1 MVSGAARSLLGVAG
15 WARGQA
21 AAQAGGPMDFAP
33 EPVLDAI
40 TPPPMRQAQ
49 RAPAPDE
56 NGQSFNDHLD
66 AVSEPVRE
74 RPAPAQNQA
83 NDESAPVAAEKPAED
98 IQTPGDEAIDPDVA
112 LLGGPLPHAAPPPPM
127 AAPVVVQIA
136 ASQPE
141 QQTQP
146 QNTDADAAPAIAP
159 QTPAP
164 VAPENE
170 RAMAA
175 TAEPVEQSAPVAGK
189 QGQAEVKPSAPTD
202 AQQTPAQPQS
212 AQTTQQQAQQI
223 PAANTATEIETLPQ
237 PVRDAIAA
245 TIAPAP
251 QALTQTAQHTTRVTQ
266 QPVETDAAA
275 PKDGKAEASAPA
287 VNAKAQ
293 APRTAANGV
302 GNLTVDPITAAPQT
316 PSSAPD
322 SAQIAQSN
330 AITTT
335 ASQAST
341 HVQHAAIDSGAQRAA
356 PAAAQVG
363 REIIRRFD
371 GGNTSFEL
379 RLDPAELGRVEVRME
394 VTRDHRVTAVITA
407 DDPQALTE
415 LARNARELEQ
425 QLQSAGLQLSD
436 NGLSFDL
443 RQGGHGGDA
452 EQASNGARGAG
463 GEETLAEQQPAP
475 VARPLGYERWRGVR
489 VDMMV

>member
-1 MVSGAARSLLGVAG
+1 MVSGVARSLLGVAG

-21 AAQAGGPMDFAP
+21 AVQAGGLMNFAP

-40 TPPPMRQAQ
+40 TPPTRQAQ
-49 RAPAPDE
+49 RAPAQDD
-56 NGQSFNDHLD
+56 NGQSFDDHLD
-66 AVSEPVRE
+66 AVSEPVHE
-74 RPAPAQNQA
+74 RPAPAQNEA
-83 NDESAPVAAEKPAED
+83 TDERAPATDTRPAEET
-98 IQTPGDEAIDPDVA
+98 QAADEPIDPDVA
-112 LLGGPLPHAAPPPPM
+112 LLGGPPPQAAPPPM

-136 ASQPE
+136 ASQP
-141 QQTQP
+141 QQQQAP
-146 QNTDADAAPAIAP
+146 QSTDAEAAPAIPP
-159 QTPAP
+159 QAP
-164 VAPENE
+164 VAPESE
-170 RAMAA
+170 PAMAA
-175 TAEPVEQSAPVAGK
+175 AAQPVAQNAPVAGK
-189 QGQAEVKPSAPTD
+189 HGQAEVKPSAPTD
-202 AQQTPAQPQS
+202 APQAPAQPQG

-223 PAANTATEIETLPQ
+223 AATSTAAEVETLPQ
-237 PVRDAIAA
+237 PVRDALAA
-245 TIAPAP
+245 TVAPAP
-251 QALTQTAQHTTRVTQ
+251 QALTQATQRMTRTTQ
-266 QPVETDAAA
+266 QTAETDAAT
-275 PKDGKAEASAPA
+275 PKDGKAEAPAPA
-287 VNAKAQ
+287 INAKTQ
-293 APRTAANGV
+293 APRTTASGV
-302 GNLTVDPITAAPQT
+302 GNLTIDPAAVTPQA
-316 PSSAPD
+316 PGSAPD
-322 SAQIAQSN
+322 SSQIAQSN

-407 DDPQALTE
+407 DNPQALTE

-443 RQGGHGGDA
+443 RQGGHGGETD
-452 EQASNGARGAG
+452 EASTGARGAG
-463 GEETLAEQQPAP
+463 GEEALTEQQQAP
-475 VARPLGYERWRGVR
+475 VARPIGYERWRGVR